1 MIIEVTGDILLSQA
15 QVIAHG
21 VAPNDDFGQGLAL
34 SLREQWPSLYKDF
47 RHFCQTQ
54 HPKEGTIWS
63 WMSSEGKIVVN
74 LLTQESAYNHGQ
86 KAGKAN
92 TPNVNH
98 ALRELHKFLLSE
110 NVSSVALPRLAT
122 GVGGLSWEEVYP
134 LIQQHL
140 GELNIPIYIY
150 TTYHKGQA
158 APESN

>member
-54 HPKEGTIWS
+54 HPKEGTMWS
-63 WMSSEGKIVVN
+63 WMSSEGKIIVN
-74 LLTQESAYNHGQ
+74 LLTQEGAYNHGQ
-86 KAGKAN
+86 KAGKAS
-92 TPNVNH
+92 TPHVNH

-110 NVSSVALPRLAT
+110 NVSRSLFGQEDPIDKIIRLDMLKAVCAFDDLNNSAAL
-122 GVGGLSWEEVYP
+122 
-134 LIQQHL
+134 
-140 GELNIPIYIY
+140 
-150 TTYHKGQA
+150 
-158 APESN
+158 

>member
-1 MIIEVTGDILLSQA
+1 MIIEVTGDILLSKA

-54 HPKEGTIWS
+54 HPKEGAIWS
-63 WMSSEGKIVVN
+63 WMGSEGKIIVN
-74 LLTQESAYNHGQ
+74 LLTQEGAYNHGQ
-86 KAGKAN
+86 KAGKAS
-92 TPNVNH
+92 TPHVNH

-122 GVGGLSWEEVYP
+122 GVGGLSWEEIYP

-140 GELNIPIYIY
+140 GSLDIPVYIY

-158 APESN
+158 AAESH

>member
-1 MIIEVTGDILLSQA
+1 MIIEVTGDLLLSNA

-21 VAPNDDFGQGLAL
+21 IAPNDNFAQGLAL

-63 WMSSEGKIVVN
+63 WMSSEGKVIVN
-74 LLTQESAYNHGQ
+74 LFTQEGAYHHGE
-86 KAGKAN
+86 KPGRASTKH
-92 TPNVNH
+92 VHH
-98 ALRELHKFLLSE
+98 ALTELRKLIDSE
-110 NVSSVALPRLAT
+110 SFTSVAVPKVAT

-140 GELNIPIYIY
+140 GDLSIPVYVY
-150 TTYHKGQA
+150 TTYHKGQHA
-158 APESN
+158 E

>member
-1 MIIEVTGDILLSQA
+1 MIIEVTGDLLLSNA

-21 VAPNDDFGQGLAL
+21 IAPNDNFAQGLAL

-63 WMSSEGKIVVN
+63 WMSSEGKVIVN
-74 LLTQESAYNHGQ
+74 LFTQEGAYHHGE
-86 KAGKAN
+86 KPGRASTKH
-92 TPNVNH
+92 VHH
-98 ALRELHKFLLSE
+98 ALTELRKLIDSE
-110 NVSSVALPRLAT
+110 SFTSVAVPKVAT

-140 GELNIPIYIY
+140 GDLSIPVYVY
-150 TTYHKGQA
+150 TTYHKGQQA
-158 APESN
+158 E